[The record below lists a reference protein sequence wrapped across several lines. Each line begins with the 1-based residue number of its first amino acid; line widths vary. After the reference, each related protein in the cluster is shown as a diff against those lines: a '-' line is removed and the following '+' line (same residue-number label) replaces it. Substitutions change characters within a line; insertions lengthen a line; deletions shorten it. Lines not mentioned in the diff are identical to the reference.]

1 MSIMQGNLN
10 IKLLPGEK
18 IYTIQ
23 RKHLISVVFPL
34 ASYVLIMIIFIGT
47 FIIISRSYPV
57 ISPLFPIDAVL
68 LLFSFLVV
76 FAMFTMTNW
85 FYQFYV
91 LTNKRILHIH
101 FFKTQGELFEEVFV
115 AVGTEIK
122 ISRVARNLLYGILN
136 VEDIYIEF

>member
-10 IKLLPGEK
+10 IKLLSGEK
-18 IYTIQ
+18 IYTTQ

-57 ISPLFPIDAVL
+57 ISPLFFIDAVL
-68 LLFSFLVV
+68 LLLSLFVV
-76 FAMFTMTNW
+76 FSMFIIMNW

-91 LTNKRILHIH
+91 ITNKRILHIH
-101 FFKTQGELFEEVFV
+101 FFIIQEEYFEEVFI
-115 AVGTEIK
+115 AAGNEIK
-122 ISRVARNLLYGILN
+122 INRVTN
-136 VEDIYIEF
+136 